1 MKFDEFFSVQGISEF
16 GTSLDLDFSCL
27 SELPGDRFQILDVI
41 EIIRKMENIIL
52 ETT

>member
-16 GTSLDLDFSCL
+16 GDFSCL
-27 SELPGDRFQILDVI
+27 PELPDDRFQILDVI

-52 ETT
+52 EIT